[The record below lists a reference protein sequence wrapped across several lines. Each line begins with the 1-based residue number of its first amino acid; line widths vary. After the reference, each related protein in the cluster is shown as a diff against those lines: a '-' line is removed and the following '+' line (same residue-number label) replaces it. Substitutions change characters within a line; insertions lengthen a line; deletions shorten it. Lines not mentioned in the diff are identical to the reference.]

1 MPARYVRVDGLVT
14 NLANPSGPTME
25 VADASR
31 GGGVLV
37 RGLEGKTY
45 LDKAGLA
52 HIGCHVIQ
60 RI

>member
-1 MPARYVRVDGLVT
+1 
-14 NLANPSGPTME
+14 ME